1 MANIITKLNEDCC
14 PVVSGVDLGTWLQM
28 IYTSEAEYRSRYATT
43 LTALQSGRAVV
54 NEVRGAWPTNYATM
68 TSARDLGNEAK
79 TVVNTIKTLANE
91 SKTVVN
97 TIKDLANEEKTVV
110 NVIKTLANEEKTV
123 INTVKDLAN
132 EEKTVINTIKDL
144 ANEEKTVI
152 NTVKDLA
159 NEEKTVINTIKDL
172 ANESKTVVNTIKD
185 LANEEKTVVNTIKTL
200 ANEVRDD
207 STTNAAAALAQKTAT
222 LNCSFTKPDMVIGST
237 ASINA
242 RANAATIYGIID
254 GVWYAC
260 AATEAA
266 FASPADS
273 FAPAVTR
280 ISRNYTLS
288 FTASGTLVHSTGATI
303 SGTAAEPEIPAL
315 TASTFPVA
323 VMKIVL
329 KAGSA
334 TRFNAGTTTL
344 GAPGLTTTFTEYSY
358 IPEWITSHAPALDAA
373 AITAVQSASATAIIS
388 VSATAVI
395 SASATAVIS
404 ASATA
409 VISASATAVISASAT
424 AIVSASITAVQ
435 SADISYPAPVTI
447 SAAMS
452 TPGAALTSGNALLTL
467 DLDETDI
474 TW

>member
-1 MANIITKLNEDCC
+1 MDEDTC
-14 PVVSGVDLGTWLQM
+14 PVVSGIDLGTWLQM
-28 IYTSEAEYRSRYATT
+28 VYTSEAEYRSRYATT
-43 LTALQSGRAVV
+43 LTAIQSGRAVV
-54 NEVRGAWPTNYATM
+54 NEVRAAWPTNYATM
-68 TSARDLGNEAK
+68 TSSRDLGNESK

-91 SKTVVN
+91 AKTVVN
-97 TIKDLANEEKTVV
+97 VIKTLANEEKTVV

-123 INTVKDLAN
+123 V
-132 EEKTVINTIKDL
+132 
-144 ANEEKTVI
+144 
-152 NTVKDLA
+152 
-159 NEEKTVINTIKDL
+159 NTIKDL

-222 LNCSFTKPDMVIGST
+222 LNCSFTKPAMVIGST

-242 RANAATIYGIID
+242 RANAATIYGTID

-273 FAPAVTR
+273 FAPAATI

-288 FTASGTLVHSTGATI
+288 FTASGTLTHSTGATV
-303 SGTAAEPEIPAL
+303 SGTAVEPEIPAL

-373 AITAVQSASATAIIS
+373 AITAVQSASATAI
-388 VSATAVI
+388 
-395 SASATAVIS
+395 
-404 ASATA
+404 
-409 VISASATAVISASAT
+409 
-424 AIVSASITAVQ
+424 VSASITAVQ
-435 SADISYPAPVTI
+435 SADISYPAPATI

-467 DLDETDI
+467 DIDETDI